1 MPDQEIPLVNS
12 AIRRG
17 CGYRVEHGLYACVPT
32 GADGVSIEDFI
43 LDPPLPWTQ
52 GHFRGPRLYE
62 RQSGVTDMI
71 LWIGQEHYPYVSD
84 FIEEARQH
92 GISRRVP
99 ITRELTYDM
108 LSHRDSRILLVHPRA
123 IYNGTYTLES
133 TMEDE
138 DEPAIVRPHEVR
150 KDRREGL
157 PFFYKNSSNSRDCD
171 HPLCRTKSDTYCA
184 FAGWELSTTDS
195 VKGVH
200 EVSDHE
206 GYKRVT
212 TPSVEYLVRST
223 VSVEGTD
230 KDWRPGIFAAFP
242 LSHFEY
248 VNSEGGLS
256 ARAATTLGRNAAITA
271 VTYK

>member
-1 MPDQEIPLVNS
+1 MPDQQIPIVNS

-17 CGYRVEHGLYACVPT
+17 CGYRVEHALYACVPT
-32 GADGVSIEDFI
+32 GAEGVEIESFI
-43 LDPPLPWTQ
+43 LDPPLPWGQ

-62 RQSGVTDMI
+62 RQDGVTDMI

-99 ITRELTYDM
+99 ITRELTYSM
-108 LSHRDSRILLVHPRA
+108 LTHRDSRILLVHPRA
-123 IYNGTYTLES
+123 IYNGTYRLRQTIGV
-133 TMEDE
+133 
-138 DEPAIVRPHEVR
+138 DEPEILAPRTLR
-150 KDRREGL
+150 KDRMDMTGA
-157 PFFYKNSSNSRDCD
+157 PNARDCD

-184 FAGWELSTTDS
+184 FAGWDLSANDS

-200 EVSDHE
+200 EVVDHE
-206 GYKRVT
+206 GYKRVV
-212 TPSVEYLVRST
+212 TPSVEYLVRPT

-256 ARAATTLGRNAAITA
+256 TRAATTLGRNTAITA